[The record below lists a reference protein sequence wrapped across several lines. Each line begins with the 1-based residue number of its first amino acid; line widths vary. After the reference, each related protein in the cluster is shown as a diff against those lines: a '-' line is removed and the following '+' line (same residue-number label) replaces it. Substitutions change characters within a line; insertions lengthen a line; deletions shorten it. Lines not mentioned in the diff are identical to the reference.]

1 MVSEVS
7 MWRQLF
13 QIATNSR
20 QKKWL
25 PWNLS
30 SKLNYGYLQGN
41 LVEAAVLRK
50 ILPHPINKLQLLIY
64 GSSGRGET
72 SRTSFSSIMGCE
84 YTQYFVG
91 LLWYITNGKSSRGNG
106 HVMHKQHHS
115 TIVYTFL
122 MILHSFF
129 HIFCDIIPDIWG
141 GIIVGLFKT
150 DPSKITYSKPFKT
163 RFEIPD
169 LLLPTVKSNFPS

>member
-1 MVSEVS
+1 MVRVQEAMAMSC
-7 MWRQLF
+7 
-13 QIATNSR
+13 TN
-20 QKKWL
+20 
-25 PWNLS
+25 NI
-30 SKLNYGYLQGN
+30 
-41 LVEAAVLRK
+41 
-50 ILPHPINKLQLLIY
+50 ILPL
-64 GSSGRGET
+64 
-72 SRTSFSSIMGCE
+72 
-84 YTQYFVG
+84 
-91 LLWYITNGKSSRGNG
+91 
-106 HVMHKQHHS
+106 S
-115 TIVYTFL
+115 TPFL